1 MAEKNKIN
9 GKAAATAVA
18 AVTAAGVL
26 VGGTFSSPD
35 DILDDGPG
43 PLVQTL
49 GTDMPAAD
57 DGGSA
62 GDEDEGEAGE
72 ERRSL
77 RGGVRSLVRSAP
89 TGVRALVF
97 VPLWALGT
105 GVIALAS
112 TLWTAVLS
120 PVASTL
126 LGWILIAAMAIGV
139 FALAAKT
146 VFPDLPLK
154 KILNRHSILTIVLF
168 CFGFGLID
176 AILPVFWDQYATV
189 SKLLKVFGSLIAVG
203 VPLGFFISRRKRR
216 QLAQLEGEPVEIAP
230 EPVLSLA
237 EREAEAKQLVTE
249 LADSVSPRARPKA
262 R

>member
-1 MAEKNKIN
+1 MTEKNKIN

-26 VGGTFSSPD
+26 VGGAFSSPD
-35 DILDDGPG
+35 DVLDDGPG

-57 DGGSA
+57 DGGGA
-62 GDEDEGEAGE
+62 AEEDSGETGE
-72 ERRSL
+72 TKRSL
-77 RGGVRSLVRSAP
+77 RGGVRSLVRAAP
-89 TGVRALVF
+89 AGVRAVVF
-97 VPLWALGT
+97 VPLWALGS

-120 PVASTL
+120 PVASAL
-126 LGWILIAAMAIGV
+126 LGWLLIAAMAVGV

-154 KILNRHSILTIVLF
+154 KILNRHSILTIVLL
-168 CFGFGLID
+168 CFGFGMLD
-176 AILPVFWDQYATV
+176 AVLPVFWDRYATV
-189 SKLLKVFGSLIAVG
+189 SKLLKIFGSLIAVG
-203 VPLGFFISRRKRR
+203 VPLGFFVSRRKRR
-216 QLAQLEGEPVEIAP
+216 ELAQLEGEPVEPAP
-230 EPVLSLA
+230 EPVLSLE
-237 EREAEAKQLVTE
+237 EREAEARKLVE
-249 LADSVSPRARPKA
+249 NLADSVSPRVRPKV